1 MDSKQDQRDETRK
14 HEEEPIIV
22 ASRRGQF
29 RPFFFR
35 MGPTSLFVAS
45 VVLISLM
52 AVLYLSQLGQGV
64 ATNQQLQSTRVNES
78 KIERQNHDLLQKLAE
93 ERSPAYIAEQARKQG
108 LQPSDPDDIQI
119 ITVRGLESVPG
130 EP

>member
-1 MDSKQDQRDETRK
+1 MDNKQDRKAETRK
-14 HEEEPIIV
+14 NEEIPVV
-22 ASRRGQF
+22 ASRRGQL

-35 MGPTSLFVAS
+35 MGPTSLSVAS

-64 ATNQQLQSTRVNES
+64 ATNQQLQSTRVTES

-108 LQPSDPDDIQI
+108 LQPSDPDEIQI